1 MKIPLIVLFLYVF
14 EVISSSSVEL
24 RAESIKVFNEAK
36 QRSIQNRQAAHEAKY
51 EKIIFE
57 TILPYSANPFKKIK
71 LNARSDILGIAA
83 HLRILEKALN
93 VYEQQE
99 QMRILSSQTP
109 WTRQICIRSLAAY
122 LKYCLKRHCSNSV
135 FNSLRDKHFRTIIS
149 KAIGLKS
156 IELIEVLLS
165 EVLKDFDIETKFYLF
180 KKIMKFISIDSFGF
194 LLLLQEFMRNCENC
208 FLLDEMFTIHSAW
221 PTWHWELFLAPIHFA
236 LIKPSTGAQL
246 ILGKFAHTGAE
257 IIKDNTS
264 KVIAEVNKLVN
275 IAKIL
280 SKCEIISCEEFLQRG
295 QVIDLILR
303 IIFADE
309 NFLSVL
315 NELIKFNAIK
325 LLELTLFYSSF
336 YISDED
342 YILVLDYAIFAT
354 AIRLTSAF
362 NDNID
367 ALLVSRID
375 LDIILLLLNHKQMIT
390 HAIFDNFDPIPDVN
404 PLILNFVIE
413 MANEII
419 AVINGLPDRSFSFA
433 DYRGGNVKFIR
444 FRSDRLPQ
452 IARPQVLFHASRI
465 ILLRSFRI
473 PLQFTR
479 LTMDELFTWNDV
491 ASFVNF
497 HLNGFASSVGIQ
509 CPFIFEIV

>member
-1 MKIPLIVLFLYVF
+1 M
-14 EVISSSSVEL
+14 
-24 RAESIKVFNEAK
+24 
-36 QRSIQNRQAAHEAKY
+36 
-51 EKIIFE
+51 
-57 TILPYSANPFKKIK
+57 
-71 LNARSDILGIAA
+71 
-83 HLRILEKALN
+83 
-93 VYEQQE
+93 
-99 QMRILSSQTP
+99 
-109 WTRQICIRSLAAY
+109 
-122 LKYCLKRHCSNSV
+122 
-135 FNSLRDKHFRTIIS
+135 
-149 KAIGLKS
+149 
-156 IELIEVLLS
+156 
-165 EVLKDFDIETKFYLF
+165 
-180 KKIMKFISIDSFGF
+180 
-194 LLLLQEFMRNCENC
+194 
-208 FLLDEMFTIHSAW
+208 
-221 PTWHWELFLAPIHFA
+221 APIHFA

-354 AIRLTSAF
+354 SIRLTSAF

-413 MANEII
+413 MAIEII
-419 AVINGLPDRSFSFA
+419 SVINALPDRSFSFA

-444 FRSDRLPQ
+444 FRSDRLPH
-452 IARPQVLFHASRI
+452 IARPQALFHASRI

-479 LTMDELFTWNDV
+479 LTMDELYTWNDV